1 MYDLK
6 VFSFRKQNVSQGR
19 MGTTDALLNS
29 ETQKVLKQADVGR
42 SRGSGHAYHWIT
54 IVQLT

>member
-6 VFSFRKQNVSQGR
+6 VFSFRKQSMSQGR
-19 MGTTDALLNS
+19 MGTTDVLLNF

-54 IVQLT
+54 IAPLI